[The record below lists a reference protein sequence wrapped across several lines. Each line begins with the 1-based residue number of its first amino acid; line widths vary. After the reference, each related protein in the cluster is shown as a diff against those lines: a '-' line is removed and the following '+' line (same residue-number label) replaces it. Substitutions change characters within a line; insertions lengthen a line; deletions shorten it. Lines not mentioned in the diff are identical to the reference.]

1 MTHNQRGRL
10 TVTLGGNWRIWSNTI
25 PAGSLA
31 LGTVSRD
38 GSFSDSGVLV
48 QIKSTG
54 LYAQINAGVLR
65 TLPQAKVAAAI
76 DAARSGSHG
85 GPGRGQGVKAADGA
99 TDLKRVNVSLDEA
112 SIAAA
117 KALGDGEVS
126 LGIRRALRNF
136 RHVTSRNST
145 PAT

>member
-25 PAGSLA
+25 PAGSRA

-48 QIKSTG
+48 QIEDTG
-54 LYAQINAGVLR
+54 LYAQINAGALR

-76 DAARSGSHG
+76 EDARSGSQG

-99 TDLKRVNVSLDEA
+99 TGLKRVNVSLDEA
-112 SIAAA
+112 SID
-117 KALGDGEVS
+117 ALRQFGDGELS
-126 LGIRRALRNF
+126 LGIRRAAAHIKAL
-136 RHVTSRNST
+136 
-145 PAT
+145 

>member
-25 PAGSLA
+25 PAGSRA

-38 GSFSDSGVLV
+38 GSFSDSGALV
-48 QIKSTG
+48 QIEATG
-54 LYAQINAGVLR
+54 LYAQINAGALR

-76 DAARSGSHG
+76 ESARSGSQG

-99 TDLKRVNVSLDEA
+99 TGLKRVNVSLDSA
-112 SIAAA
+112 SIE
-117 KALGDGEVS
+117 ALRQFGDGELS
-126 LGIRRALRNF
+126 LGIRRAAA
-136 RHVTSRNST
+136 HVKTL
-145 PAT
+145 

>member
-1 MTHNQRGRL
+1 MTHNQRGRI

-25 PAGSLA
+25 PAGSRA

-48 QIKSTG
+48 QIEATG
-54 LYAQINAGVLR
+54 LYAQINAGALR

-76 DAARSGSHG
+76 ESARSGAQG

-99 TDLKRVNVSLDEA
+99 TGLKRVNVSLDET
-112 SIAAA
+112 SIE
-117 KALGDGEVS
+117 ALRQFGDGELS
-126 LGIRRALRNF
+126 LGIRRAAAHIKAL
-136 RHVTSRNST
+136 
-145 PAT
+145 